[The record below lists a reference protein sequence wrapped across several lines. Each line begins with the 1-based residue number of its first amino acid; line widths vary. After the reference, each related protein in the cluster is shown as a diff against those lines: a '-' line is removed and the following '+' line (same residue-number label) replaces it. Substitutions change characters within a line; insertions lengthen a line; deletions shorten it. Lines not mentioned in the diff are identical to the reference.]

1 MKVSEPAPAYG
12 TSDLQGLKNRLIA
25 TIDASTDERK
35 LEQCWELLQG
45 NDMPCMYTDEEL
57 AEVIRLS
64 EASGF
69 VSQEEAEAIFAKW
82 GFVR

>member
-1 MKVSEPAPAYG
+1 MKVSEPAPTYG
-12 TSDLQGLKNRLIA
+12 VSDLQGLKNRLIA

-45 NDMPCMYTDEEL
+45 SDMPCVYTDEEL
-57 AEVIRLS
+57 VEVIRLS

-69 VSQEEAEAIFAKW
+69 VSQEEAEAMFAKW

>member
-12 TSDLQGLKNRLIA
+12 TSDLQGLKNHLIA
-25 TIDASTDERK
+25 TIDACTDERK

-45 NDMPCMYTDEEL
+45 DDMPCVFTDEEFEEEL
-57 AEVIRLS
+57 RLS

-69 VSQEEAEAIFAKW
+69 ISQEEAEAMFAKW
-82 GFVR
+82 KFVR